1 MSELNN
7 TAGVLTQQIEAIGC
21 PHCDAE
27 LNISGND
34 LFDVFACP
42 ECENE
47 ITTPGRFGDFILTG
61 KLGQGGMG
69 AVFLGIDE
77 KLGREVALKVN
88 RKEFGD
94 NPKFLERFSI
104 EAQAM
109 ARFNHPNVVQIYSYG
124 QEYGQPYMCTE
135 YVTGGDL
142 ASQMV
147 AGEALDQVAMLH
159 VAKDLAEGLQ
169 AAKDNGLIHGDIKP
183 ENVMFDERGNAKIM
197 DFGLAKFGGG
207 EEGKPKEVWGTP
219 YYIAPEKAKKQG
231 EDHLSDQYSLG
242 AALYHTLAGR
252 PPFDGDTPRDVVVAR
267 LQDDAP
273 PLWQVNPYV
282 SKKTSAIVERMMSR
296 SPSSRYPTYASMQ
309 ADFANAIKDA
319 EANPGPYVYE
329 EAAAPKKKFPVLPV
343 VLGGGG
349 LLALLL
355 GGLVFAFATKDKPEL
370 APAPAPGQGTVT
382 GTDPAKPELIV
393 SSDRTDN
400 KPFTSSQ
407 LKKLESARKNFMDGK
422 GFQGE
427 TDLFAAMEKAKDDR
441 IGRQWIN
448 LFQAMVYKQKG
459 ETRGFH
465 DQLDKVIG
473 SKIKYTEGKPPKN
486 SPVHYAKY
494 LKGQMSE
501 AEFQSKRKS
510 FAPSFQHLADYAT
523 ALRAADSAPG
533 KFAATTKAYI
543 DGKGGP
549 NENWPYILQGHAKSL
564 ASQAG
569 TVQSKIDQAAKDK
582 SKARGLLEGQRKA
595 NGYSKIWY
603 TVLDKELKKYPAKA
617 APPPRKPTPKPPP
630 EKAAPKEPTTQKTP
644 EKPAVVD
651 TPEPTPPP
659 PAADPKQSFADWEKP
674 AIAAAKQRDFDKAVG
689 ALGAFETDD
698 PARDEKADIIRG
710 IYENMPAMHAAVV
723 DKAPSLSFTRKVGSK
738 TGKLINGDKEGILI
752 GVGGGLEVPVKWGD
766 LTANEYFQLAKQAL
780 SKSAAPNKV
789 KAKHLFSLAYLA
801 KLEGNKPYGRAFAAG
816 VRALDP
822 ELAKMFGKL

>member
-7 TAGVLTQQIEAIGC
+7 TAGVLTQPIEAIGC
-21 PHCDAE
+21 PHCDTE
-27 LNISGND
+27 LDISGNE

-42 ECENE
+42 QCENK
-47 ITTPGRFGDFILTG
+47 ISTPGRFGDFILTR

-109 ARFNHPNVVQIYSYG
+109 ARFNHSNVVQIYSYG

-147 AGEALDQVAMLH
+147 PGEALDQVAMLH

-242 AALYHTLAGR
+242 AALYHTLAGH

-273 PLWQVNPYV
+273 PLWEVNPYV
-282 SKKTSAIVERMMSR
+282 SKKTSAIIERMMSR

-309 ADFANAIKDA
+309 ADFANAINDA
-319 EANPGPYVYE
+319 EATPGPYVYE

-343 VLGGGG
+343 ILGGGG
-349 LLALLL
+349 LLTLLL
-355 GGLVFAFATKDKPEL
+355 GGLLFAFMAKDKP
-370 APAPAPGQGTVT
+370 APAPAPDGGQRTVAGTT
-382 GTDPAKPELIV
+382 NTSGNKTLIV
-393 SSDRTDN
+393 SSDRNDN
-400 KPFTSSQ
+400 QPFTSSQ
-407 LKKLESARKNFMDGK
+407 LKKLESARLNFMDGK
-422 GFQGE
+422 DFQGE
-427 TDLFAAMEKAKDDR
+427 SDLFAAMDKAEDDR

-459 ETRGFH
+459 ETRGYN
-465 DQLDKVIG
+465 DQLDKVLG
-473 SKIKYTEGKPPKN
+473 AKIKYTGSTPPKN
-486 SPVHYAKY
+486 SPVHFARY
-494 LKGQMSE
+494 LKGQMPE
-501 AEFQSKRKS
+501 AEWQSKRKS
-510 FAPSFQHLADYAT
+510 FPTSFQHLADYAT
-523 ALRAADSAPG
+523 ALRAADSTPG
-533 KFAATTKAYI
+533 KFAGTVKPYIAGKA
-543 DGKGGP
+543 GP
-549 NENWPYILQGHAKSL
+549 NDNWPYIMQGHAKSL
-564 ASQAG
+564 AAQAG

-595 NGYSKIWY
+595 PGFSKIWH
-603 TVLDKELKKYPAKA
+603 TVLDKELNKYSKPAPKKPAPK
-617 APPPRKPTPKPPP
+617 PPKKPEPEKPTPK
-630 EKAAPKEPTTQKTP
+630 TP
-644 EKPAVVD
+644 DKPAVVD
-651 TPEPTPPP
+651 TPEPAPDT
-659 PAADPKQSFADWEKP
+659 PAAPAVDPKQAFADWEKP
-674 AIAAAKQRDFDKAVG
+674 AIAAAKNRDFGKVVD

-698 PARDEKADIIRG
+698 PAWDERADIIRG
-710 IYENMPAMHAAVV
+710 IYENMPAMQAAVV
-723 DKAPSLSFTRKVGSK
+723 EKAPSLSFARKVGSK
-738 TGKLINGDKEGILI
+738 TGKLINGDAEGILL
-752 GVGGGLEVPVKWGD
+752 GVGGGVEVPVKWSE
-766 LTANEYFQLAKQAL
+766 LTGNEYFQLAKQAI
-780 SKSAAPNKV
+780 SKSAATNKV

-801 KLEGNKPYGRAFAAG
+801 KLERNQAYGRTFAAG
-816 VRALDP
+816 VRQLDP